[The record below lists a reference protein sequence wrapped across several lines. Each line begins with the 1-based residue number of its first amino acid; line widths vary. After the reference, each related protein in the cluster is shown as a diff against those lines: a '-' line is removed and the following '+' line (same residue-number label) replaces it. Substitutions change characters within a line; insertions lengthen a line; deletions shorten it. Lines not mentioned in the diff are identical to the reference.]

1 MLMIVTIGADANG
14 MVVVPDS
21 ICVED
26 SVSTPAPKV
35 EKEES
40 FFDKVY
46 EVIKSFSRV
55 DKKYIEPQHYNYTVM
70 LQNTNTFES
79 YTLSNKDGQEIV
91 LSPEPSVKLGPYVG
105 ERRVTT
111 ISCVACIWVRTSLPM
126 PCETCLLAGSTQAS
140 RGSTSIIS

>member
-1 MLMIVTIGADANG
+1 MLKRFFITWMLMIVAIGADANG

-26 SVSTPAPKV
+26 SVAKPAPKV

-79 YTLSNKDGQEIV
+79 YTLSNKDG
-91 LSPEPSVKLGPYVG
+91 
-105 ERRVTT
+105 
-111 ISCVACIWVRTSLPM
+111 
-126 PCETCLLAGSTQAS
+126 
-140 RGSTSIIS
+140 